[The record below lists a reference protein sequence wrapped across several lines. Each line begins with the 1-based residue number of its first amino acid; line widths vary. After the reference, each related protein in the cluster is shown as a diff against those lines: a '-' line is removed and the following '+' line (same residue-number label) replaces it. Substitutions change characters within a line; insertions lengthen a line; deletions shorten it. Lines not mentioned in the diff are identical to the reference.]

1 MSYKEKIAKR
11 AAAEIQDGRIINLGI
26 GIPTLIPRYL
36 AEKREV
42 VVHSENGILG
52 MGNPCR
58 RGSEDRNLIDAG
70 GTYVTLETGG
80 SFFDSVLSF
89 SLVRGG
95 RLDLAV
101 IGALQVSGSGDLA
114 NWIIPG
120 KYAPGIGGGMEL
132 AQKARRLIITTTHT
146 TRDGKPKILKQ
157 CDLPLTAKG
166 CVNTIITELA
176 VMDVV
181 EGGLLL
187 MEIAEDTDMETVISK
202 TDAELIV
209 PSGDLPRF

>member
-11 AAAEIQDGRIINLGI
+11 AAAEILDGQIINLGI
-26 GIPTLIPRYL
+26 GIPTLIPKYL
-36 AEKREV
+36 AGKKQV

-52 MGNPCR
+52 MGNPCQ
-58 RGSEDRNLIDAG
+58 RGTEDRNLIDAG
-70 GTYVTLETGG
+70 GTYVTMETGG

-101 IGALQVSGSGDLA
+101 IGALQVSAAGDLA

-146 TRDGKPKILKQ
+146 TRDGKPKILEH

-176 VMDVV
+176 VLDVT
-181 EGGLLL
+181 ESGLLL
-187 MEIAEDTDMETVISK
+187 RELAQETELETVVAQTAAK
-202 TDAELIV
+202 IV
-209 PSGDLPRF
+209 IPHGDIAKF